1 MAGERKKDYV
11 FVLFLFFLS
20 AILFFL
26 DKKGWLR
33 SIRGVVQKP
42 IIASEKKAFSLK
54 QFADSLIKPLVYR
67 HYLESELLRLQV
79 DVQKLAVDQNKLSSC
94 LEENEKMKKLLG
106 APLSPKWKFLPA
118 KVAGISSEMRI
129 DKGLKDGV
137 EEGMAVVSENILVG
151 KVITVGNNDSL
162 IQLPTTAGT
171 KIPVI
176 VKNLSAGEPPAGSS
190 IQARGLLVGQ
200 YGGVLVLD
208 KVLQEEDIQK
218 GNFVITS
225 GDEDWAPDLLIGEI
239 LNVLPKSAELFRKAQ
254 VKPLV
259 DYSKLTTVFVVIA
272 R

>member
-1 MAGERKKDYV
+1 MAGERKKNFV
-11 FVLFLFFLS
+11 FVLILFFLS
-20 AILFFL
+20 GVLFFT
-26 DKKGWLR
+26 DQKGWLEG
-33 SIRGVVQKP
+33 IKGVFQKP
-42 IIASEKKAFSLK
+42 IVATEKRIYFFK
-54 QFADSLIKPLVYR
+54 QLADSFVRPLIYR
-67 HYLESELLRLQV
+67 RYLEGELLRLQV

-137 EEGMAVVSENILVG
+137 EEGMTVVSENILVG

-176 VKNLSAGEPPAGSS
+176 VKNLSAGESPVGSS

-208 KVLQEEDIQK
+208 KVLQEEEIQK

-225 GDEDWAPDLLIGEI
+225 GDEGWAPDLLIGEI
-239 LNVLPKSAELFRKAQ
+239 LNVLLKSAELFRKAQ
-254 VKPLV
+254 VKPFV